1 MLPRPQRGTA
11 SDNNCLS
18 KSCVRQYNFI
28 VYHVYLCRIGSRN
41 LWDSDTDNCDHHLY
55 FNVSTDADTQTV
67 LLIRAVAH
75 LEVEKGADPATHCE
89 IQNVVYLT
97 PAHGKMLTALHPNL
111 PGISHAVEIANDA
124 WKTVTLGRPINL
136 SVHNV
141 Q

>member
-1 MLPRPQRGTA
+1 VIIIA
-11 SDNNCLS
+11 YLS
-18 KSCVRQYNFI
+18 HALDSIILLYI
-28 VYHVYLCRIGSRN
+28 DVYLCRIGSRN

-111 PGISHAVEIANDA
+111 WS
-124 WKTVTLGRPINL
+124 
-136 SVHNV
+136 
-141 Q
+141 

>member
-1 MLPRPQRGTA
+1 MSRVRLNGGLATIFWGLCSPGPSVEPPVIIIA
-11 SDNNCLS
+11 YLS
-18 KSCVRQYNFI
+18 HALDSIILLYI
-28 VYHVYLCRIGSRN
+28 DVYLCRIGSRN

-67 LLIRAVAH
+67 LLIRAVVH

-111 PGISHAVEIANDA
+111 WS
-124 WKTVTLGRPINL
+124 
-136 SVHNV
+136 
-141 Q
+141 